1 MAIIAPAQYF
11 FSCVSN
17 HGPHKSIFFILVGP
31 QSKCNLQSICTKC
44 LSLSCY
50 PFSES
55 TSKLKGQE
63 SSPYDSTKRISIT
76 DPSISIC
83 PLPLLPSHLPQ
94 LTDTKCHKNHPPKTP
109 TGHAHRKGQKIN
121 LLPVYSSSKIER
133 TEEKM

>member
-1 MAIIAPAQYF
+1 M
-11 FSCVSN
+11 VSN

-31 QSKCNLQSICTKC
+31 QSKCNVQSICTKC

-50 PFSES
+50 LFSKS
-55 TSKLKGQE
+55 TSKIKGQE

-94 LTDTKCHKNHPPKTP
+94 LTDTKCHKNRPQKTP
-109 TGHAHRKGQKIN
+109 TGHAHRKGQKKKNIS
-121 LLPVYSSSKIER
+121 PVYSSSNERKKRSTIELHSLN
-133 TEEKM
+133 